1 MAWPLLGSCGAF
13 CLDAHQTTA
22 ASAISDKKSCM
33 SAKRRFMTG
42 TGARAGSHGGG
53 EGLVQQAA
61 SPGQPAEGPDGS
73 RRCRYPEPPPVRSH
87 THASA
92 PSSPPTRIR
101 PRAVARGPGP
111 RPGTAARSQAGGP
124 EARAQSA
131 HPRGPERT
139 HVARRPLVFPS
150 RRRLRGRSQA
160 LLRTALTRR
169 LDGHQRAERVECHRH
184 DAEPLL
190 GRLVPQ
196 GVHPAERPEG
206 PPLRLEGS
214 LPERQPARRG
224 VAQRQEGGRQRR
236 GYLPFEVDLKG
247 LRRGRNT
254 LVVKVSSLRSSTDL
268 THWRPAAFNG
278 YGSGGWWN
286 FGGLLREVYV
296 RPVEGVDIE
305 NVLALPRLA
314 RLRGPARVVVKVRAR
329 NLTRR
334 NRKVDFALNVSGPGT
349 RQRVVPRSQGVGG
362 RGTRDLRF
370 SFTIPRPRLWQPGRP
385 ALYSLAVGAGIGG
398 RRLAA
403 YRLSFGVKK
412 LERGRGGRLLLNGRQ
427 LRLRGASIHEDD
439 PRTGGAST
447 AGERAALLGNL
458 RTLGATVTRSHY
470 PLHPAFLE
478 ALDRAGILYWSQAP
492 VYQLP
497 NSFLDRRGV
506 RAAAISVAKRTVF
519 NNANHASVFVWSIGN
534 ELGGN
539 REERGRIGSGLARY
553 IREASRE
560 VRRLDNTRMVGIDRQ
575 SRIGE
580 VRFNPA
586 LARLDVL
593 GVNEY
598 FGWYDSNSSEGPPSR
613 TDQLGAFLD
622 SVHRTYPRMPLVLT
636 EYGAEASRSGPR
648 EQKGT
653 FEFQTDFMRRH
664 LAIHASKRYIN
675 GSIAWALKD
684 FRVDPSWLG
693 GAPREYATPPWHNKS
708 LIDESGARKPAFVV
722 MQRLWRR
729 TKPLR

>member
-1 MAWPLLGSCGAF
+1 MPMPAPLRALPLAFALALSPGAPAVAQGPPPAPKLVVQKPERKVLIREGQSGRMLLGGRWYFRLDDAF
-13 CLDAHQTTA
+13 EGEV
-22 ASAISDKKSCM
+22 
-33 SAKRRFMTG
+33 RRFY
-42 TGARAGSHGGG
+42 A
-53 EGLVQQAA
+53 
-61 SPGQPAEGPDGS
+61 QPSLDGWTAITV
-73 RRCRYPEPPPVRSH
+73 PNAWNATDTTQNRSSVGWYRKEF
-87 THASA
+87 TLPSA
-92 PSSPPTRIR
+92 PKGHRYGWKARFQSANQ
-101 PRAVARGPGP
+101 RAVVWLNGKEV
-111 RPGTAARSQAGGP
+111 GGN
-124 EARAQSA
+124 
-131 HPRGPERT
+131 
-139 HVARRPLVFPS
+139 
-150 RRRLRGRSQA
+150 
-160 LLRTALTRR
+160 
-169 LDGHQRAERVECHRH
+169 D
-184 DAEPLL
+184 
-190 GRLVPQ
+190 
-196 GVHPAERPEG
+196 
-206 PPLRLEGS
+206 
-214 LPERQPARRG
+214 
-224 VAQRQEGGRQRR
+224 R

-334 NRKVDFALNVSGPGT
+334 NHKVDFALNVSGPGT

-362 RGTRDLRF
+362 RGTRDMRF

-385 ALYSLAVGAGIGG
+385 ALYSLTVGAGIGG

-412 LERGRGGRLLLNGRQ
+412 LERSRGGRLLLNGRQ

-478 ALDRAGILYWSQAP
+478 ALDRAGIMYWSQAP

-497 NSFLDRRGV
+497 NSFLDRPSV

-553 IREASRE
+553 IRDASRE

-653 FEFQTDFMRRH
+653 FEFQTDFMRQH